1 MLLSHLLPIVLQ
13 VLERTVSEEELRK
26 KKKKMESKA
35 NDYKKATFIAICAK
49 RQVCLADTLL
59 LGTNQGVVVDY
70 SMQNTSEIV
79 TNSTLISVVC
89 VFVLCELLH
98 QFS

>member
-1 MLLSHLLPIVLQ
+1 MSSLTSVLHGSLALSPQEMFHLLPVVLQ

-49 RQVCLADTLL
+49 RQVCLADTILRGDRKAWLL
-59 LGTNQGVVVDY
+59 TTACKTQVK
-70 SMQNTSEIV
+70 S
-79 TNSTLISVVC
+79 
-89 VFVLCELLH
+89 
-98 QFS
+98 